1 MKKYEFVGFN
11 SQPETSD
18 STDTSEEKSFLDFVE
33 GEDYSD
39 SKWRKKA
46 KKALKVG
53 KKHNKKIK
61 KLSSKHKDL
70 EKEVSALKA
79 DIKVLKKSAYNNKL
93 AELVNSDNITE
104 RKHLANELYKM
115 EV

>member
-1 MKKYEFVGFN
+1 MKKYEFLGFD
-11 SQPETSD
+11 SQPEATVSA
-18 STDTSEEKSFLDFVE
+18 DTTEEKSFLDFVE

-39 SKWRKKA
+39 SKWAKKA

-70 EKEVSALKA
+70 KKEVSVLKA
-79 DIKVLKKSAYNNKL
+79 DIKALKKSAYNNKL
-93 AELVNSDNITE
+93 AELVNSDNFTE